1 MVVVVV
7 AMSILDAPSALT
19 AATAVAAGKPI
30 SLESCRRKA
39 LLYLEPGRVTAQC
52 TEPAGH
58 DGIHYDEIFSLGW
71 RSKNDAQ

>member
-1 MVVVVV
+1 MQ
-7 AMSILDAPSALT
+7 DKAPWGIVEKTGFPGGGSS
-19 AATAVAAGKPI
+19 VQCG
-30 SLESCRRKA
+30 RKA
-39 LLYLEPGRVTAQC
+39 LLYLEPGRVTAVC